1 MAYPRQGI
9 DSPILLDPADET
21 REYPARDFVDDLEG
35 ESPSESVYP
44 VDVAVD
50 VEEKWPLPEVGVD
63 KIVDIVVVIAHGVGD
78 IAIVA
83 CIIFAVDDHVFLAA
97 ITDGLAF
104 SVEDDCNQE

>member
-63 KIVDIVVVIAHGVGD
+63 EIIDIVVVIAHGVGD

-83 CIIFAVDDHVFLAA
+83 VGDHVFLAA
-97 ITDGLAF
+97 RTDGLAF
-104 SVEDDCNQE
+104 SVEDDCNRE